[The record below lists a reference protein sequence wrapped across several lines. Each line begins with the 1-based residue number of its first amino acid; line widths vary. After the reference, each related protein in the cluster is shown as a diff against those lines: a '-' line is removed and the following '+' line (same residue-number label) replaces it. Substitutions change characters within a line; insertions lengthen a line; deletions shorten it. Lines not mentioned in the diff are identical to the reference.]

1 MIMFTRSVW
10 RTRLRDNLQYTKE
23 CDQNS
28 QTRLKLYKDVHLIN
42 PYRPFRMERWKAI
55 HGTYGYI
62 NHIESRVDGA
72 TGAQYY
78 LKYR

>member
-10 RTRLRDNLQYTKE
+10 QRRLRDNLQYAKE

-28 QTRLKLYKDVHLIN
+28 QTRLKLYRDVNLIV
-42 PYRPFRMERWKAI
+42 PYRPFRSERWHAI
-55 HGTYGYI
+55 HGVISLVNCIDT
-62 NHIESRVDGA
+62 SA
-72 TGAQYY
+72 PKGAQYY

>member
-10 RTRLRDNLQYTKE
+10 QRRLRDNLQYVKE

-28 QTRLKLYKDVHLIN
+28 QTRLKLYKDVSLIV
-42 PYRPFRMERWKAI
+42 PYRPFRSERWHTI
-55 HGTYGYI
+55 HGAI
-62 NHIESRVDGA
+62 SLVNCIDPGA
-72 TGAQYY
+72 PKNDEEYY